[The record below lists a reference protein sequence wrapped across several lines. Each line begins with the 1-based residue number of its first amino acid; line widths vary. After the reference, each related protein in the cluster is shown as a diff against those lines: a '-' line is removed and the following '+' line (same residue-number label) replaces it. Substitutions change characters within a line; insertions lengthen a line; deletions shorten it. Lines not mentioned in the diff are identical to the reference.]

1 MKTSELK
8 EKTIKER
15 VHDWANSMGDLHRI
29 DCACISFDPDE
40 CNCDLF
46 GLYDLLSQYEAD
58 IRAKGML
65 EAYKEVLAFR
75 SPYLYDDYSSL
86 YQYTQELQKEYYE
99 EMGKF
104 LAKKI
109 KELED
114 KND

>member
-1 MKTSELK
+1 MKQTSELK
-8 EKTIKER
+8 EKFEKLFVHKGEDGDGPPEQWVWNIKGSFPIEVWTILEE
-15 VHDWANSMGDLHRI
+15 W
-29 DCACISFDPDE
+29 F
-40 CNCDLF
+40 
-46 GLYDLLSQYEAD
+46 SQYEAD

-65 EAYKEVLAFR
+65 EDYKEVLAFR